1 MPAQTPNVFTFPRQ
15 EPGTQGHAHLVE
27 PLRSLPRLLAEELA
41 GITEAQ
47 ATRRPAPD
55 AWCIKELVGHLL
67 DAVEINHKRLY
78 MMSTQT
84 DPVLDGWDADAR
96 VRERGYAA
104 RDLKGIIAEIRAI
117 RAETTQ
123 LLTTL
128 VNWNWARPGQH
139 PTRGRESIRQRVEDM
154 VEHEGG
160 HVEEIR
166 RLVAVSR

>member
-27 PLRSLPRLLAEELA
+27 PLRSLPRLLDEELK
-41 GITEAQ
+41 GVTDAQ
-47 ATRRPAPD
+47 ASHRGEPG
-55 AWCIKELVGHLL
+55 AWCIKEVVGHLL
-67 DAVEINHKRLY
+67 DGVEINHKRLY

-84 DPVLDGWDADAR
+84 DPVLDPWDQDAT
-96 VRERGYAA
+96 VIAGGYAA
-104 RDLKGIIAEIRAI
+104 RDLDGIIADIRRI

-154 VEHEGG
+154 VRHEAG

-166 RLVAVSR
+166 RLVAAAR